1 MYNEITIFS
10 REVALDWKI
19 NINRFHWG
27 ETIQGHRFW
36 QDTRRHKGDALR
48 PRDRQW
54 LEGMNR
60 YISNA
65 PV

>member
-10 REVALDWKI
+10 REVAEDVRMNIGSIGWKT
-19 NINRFHWG
+19 
-27 ETIQGHRFW
+27 TIQGHRFW
-36 QDTRRHKGDALR
+36 WNCCYRSRRLG
-48 PRDRQW
+48 PRDMQW

-60 YISNA
+60 YRSNA